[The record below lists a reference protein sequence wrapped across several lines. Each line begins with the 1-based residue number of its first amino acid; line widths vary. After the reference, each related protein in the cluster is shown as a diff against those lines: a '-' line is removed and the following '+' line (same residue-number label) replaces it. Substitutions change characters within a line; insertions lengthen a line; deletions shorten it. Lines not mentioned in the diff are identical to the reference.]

1 MRPEEQIKEKY
12 GTDPGYR
19 VPDNYFEDL
28 NKKIMSQLPPYQAT
42 ERVVEMTLW
51 QRMKPYVYL
60 AAMFAGIWLMMNV
73 FHRISSAESLN
84 LDNPPAALAAA
95 LNVTYEEY
103 VPYVVNGND
112 YALQQSVS
120 ESYDNIDDFEE
131 DFGYSLKP
139 EYANLNCE

>member
-12 GTDPGYR
+12 GADPGYR

-95 LNVTYEEY
+95 LNVTYDEY

-139 EYANLNCE
+139 EYASLHCE